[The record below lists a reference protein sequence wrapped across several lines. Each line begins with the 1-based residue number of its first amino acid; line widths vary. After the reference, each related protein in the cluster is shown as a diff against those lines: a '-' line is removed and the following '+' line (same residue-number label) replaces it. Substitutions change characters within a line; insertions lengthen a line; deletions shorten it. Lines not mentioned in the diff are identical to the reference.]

1 MLFLPKPM
9 LKRIRFLVFFF
20 LLPLSFVQGLSA
32 AALNQ
37 AAEINLNQKLHFWI
51 DHEGTA
57 ALASV
62 STESAGRAFQAMP
75 PNTDVLNLG
84 FTKSPVWIRLTL
96 DRSAAATPEWILEIP
111 YLGIDHADL
120 YLPNGAVLRNGS
132 LITITERPVFSRFY
146 AFPITLGT
154 EPATYYLRVQS
165 AYPISLPMRLIERSH
180 FTELESRENLLQF
193 FYFGGLLSLLIYN
206 FMLFVVIRDDKYLI
220 YCLFTLF
227 TGLGIFAGNG
237 YASIYL
243 WPDSPTWDALSQSVL
258 LSIASGLAVLFSTR
272 FLRTRRYLPK
282 THRFLQTLMGV
293 YAGIAL
299 TLTASHWL
307 PIPLESVFQGLF
319 ILTLITPAIVLAAG
333 IRNIRYHIQSSR
345 YFLVAWGVLCI
356 GVMISAARI
365 FGLLPSNGLT
375 LYALQISSGLE
386 MLLFSL
392 ALAYRFQRERAQREE
407 AQNALIAAQEETLH
421 ALQVSEERLEK
432 AVDRRTQKL
441 QKLLLSEQHMR
452 SQYTRFCAMI
462 AHEFRNPLNVI
473 QAQATMLGKD
483 ACPTPEK
490 NHERIEVIRGGIGR
504 LVTLFDQWLDNDRVN
519 MSIDQL
525 QLAKLDLVPWL
536 EEIVDGSRIYYS
548 QHQFILQSS
557 AAHATVL
564 ADKHLLEIALLN
576 LLDNACKYSASDSAV
591 TVRLLRDNHDLGI
604 SVSDQGRGIDGQQI
618 RQILEPY
625 VRAAQEHP
633 APDGIGLG
641 LAFVDK
647 IMALHNG
654 RIDIDSTL
662 GKGSTITLWLPASHD
677 TSGRS

>member
-1 MLFLPKPM
+1 M
-9 LKRIRFLVFFF
+9 LKRICFLVLLL
-20 LLPLSFVQGLSA
+20 LLPFGLVQGLA
-32 AALNQ
+32 AAGQSQ
-37 AAEINLNQKLHFWI
+37 AAEISLNPELQYWI

-57 ALASV
+57 TLASV
-62 STESAGRAFQAMP
+62 STASAGKAFQAAS
-75 PNTDVLNLG
+75 PNTEVLNLG
-84 FTKSPVWIRLTL
+84 FIQSPVWVRLTL
-96 DRSAAATPEWILEIP
+96 DRKADASPDWIVEIP
-111 YLGIDHADL
+111 YLGINHADL
-120 YLPNGAVLRNGS
+120 YLPDGAVLHSGS
-132 LITITERPVFSRFY
+132 LVPIAERPVFSRFY
-146 AFPITLGT
+146 AFPVTLGP
-154 EPATYYLRVQS
+154 EPANYYLRVQS
-165 AYPISLPMRLIERSH
+165 AYPISLPVRLLEKSRFS
-180 FTELESRENLLQF
+180 ELESRENLLQF

-206 FMLFVVIRDDKYLI
+206 FMLFIVIRDDKYLI
-220 YCLFTLF
+220 YSFFTLF

-282 THRFLQTLMGV
+282 THRFLQTMMWL
-293 YAGIAL
+293 YAGIAVL
-299 TLTASHWL
+299 LAASLWR
-307 PIPLESVFQGLF
+307 PFPLESVFQGLF
-319 ILTLITPAIVLAAG
+319 LLTLITPVIVLAAG

-345 YFLVAWGVLCI
+345 YFLAAWGVLCV
-356 GVMISAARI
+356 GVFVSAARI
-365 FGLLPSNGLT
+365 FGLLPSNGFT

-392 ALAYRFQRERAQREE
+392 ALAYRFQRERAQREQ

-473 QAQATMLGKD
+473 QAQATMLDKD
-483 ACPTPEK
+483 SRPTPEK

-504 LVTLFDQWLDNDRVN
+504 LVTLFDQWLANDRLN

-525 QLAKLDLVPWL
+525 QLTQFDLQPWL
-536 EEIVDGSRIYYS
+536 EEIVDGCRTYYN

-557 AAHATVL
+557 APNPTVL

-576 LLDNACKYSASDSAV
+576 LVDNACKYSASGSAV
-591 TVRLLRDNHDLGI
+591 TIRLQSDNDDLGI
-604 SVSDQGRGIDGQQI
+604 SVTDQGRGIDQQQI

-625 VRAAQEHP
+625 VRAAQEQP

-677 TSGRS
+677 TLGRS

>member
-1 MLFLPKPM
+1 M
-9 LKRIRFLVFFF
+9 LKSICLLALLL
-20 LLPLSFVQGLSA
+20 LLPPGFGQGLGA
-32 AALNQ
+32 ATLSQIPEISLNQ
-37 AAEINLNQKLHFWI
+37 EVRYWV
-51 DHEGTA
+51 DRDGTA
-57 ALASV
+57 TLASV
-62 STESAGRAFQAMP
+62 STEPVSGAFQAMP

-84 FTKSPVWIRLTL
+84 FIQSPVWVRLTL
-96 DRSAAATPEWILEIP
+96 DRKADASPDWIMEIP
-111 YLGIDHADL
+111 YLGINHADL
-120 YLPNGAVLRNGS
+120 YLPDGAVLHSGS
-132 LITITERPVFSRFY
+132 LVPIAERPVFSRFY
-146 AFPITLGT
+146 AFPITLGP
-154 EPATYYLRVQS
+154 ESANYYLRVQS
-165 AYPISLPMRLIERSH
+165 AYPISLPVRLLEKSR

-193 FYFGGLLSLLIYN
+193 FYFGGLLSLMIYN
-206 FMLFVVIRDDKYLI
+206 FMLFIVIRDDKYLI
-220 YCLFTLF
+220 YSFFTLF

-282 THRFLQTLMGV
+282 THRFLQIMMWL
-293 YAGIAL
+293 YAGIGVM
-299 TLTASHWL
+299 LTASLWRPL
-307 PIPLESVFQGLF
+307 PLESVFQGLF
-319 ILTLITPAIVLAAG
+319 LLTLTTPVIVLAAG

-345 YFLVAWGVLCI
+345 YFLAAWGVLCV
-356 GVMISAARI
+356 GVFVSAARI
-365 FGLLPSNGLT
+365 FGLLPSNGFT

-392 ALAYRFQRERAQREE
+392 ALAYRFQRERAHREQ

-432 AVDRRTQKL
+432 AVDHRTQKL

-473 QAQATMLGKD
+473 QAQATMLDKD

-504 LVTLFDQWLDNDRVN
+504 LVTLFDQWLANDRVN

-525 QLAKLDLVPWL
+525 QLAKLDLAPWL
-536 EEIVDGSRIYYS
+536 EEIVDSGRIYYN
-548 QHQFILQSS
+548 QHQFILQPSVT
-557 AAHATVL
+557 HATVL

-576 LLDNACKYSASDSAV
+576 LMDNACKYSAPDSAV
-591 TVRLLRDNHDLGI
+591 TIRLLSNNDELGI
-604 SVSDQGRGIDGQQI
+604 LVSDQGRGIDGSQI

-625 VRAAQEHP
+625 VRAAQEQP
-633 APDGIGLG
+633 SPDGIGLG

-647 IMALHNG
+647 IMTLHNG
-654 RIDIDSTL
+654 RIDIDSIL
-662 GKGSTITLWLPASHD
+662 GKGCAITLWLPAYHAP
-677 TSGRS
+677 SGRS